1 MKGIFVGQNISTSK
15 HGAVFFQTFCS
26 ARLLIRQTTAMLRLS
41 IIQEELATYTAL
53 DDEVD
58 LVALKN
64 LLLRMRYVKQG
75 TE

>member
-1 MKGIFVGQNISTSK
+1 
-15 HGAVFFQTFCS
+15 
-26 ARLLIRQTTAMLRLS
+26 MLRLS